1 MIENYFKQYD
11 NIIQPKRYPSNYY
24 ISKGNNKKNKNI
36 SITQSL
42 SNSTFSSKK
51 KENIN
56 LNNMKMT
63 NNYNYKLEDNFTPSF
78 NEIDSIKYINNNNNV
93 TSSIFQG
100 TLGKSNSNN
109 NFRKSNSNSQE
120 RNNESTLLKYKKN
133 NMFLRENVSS
143 LERKN
148 KNLKNEIIFLKN
160 EIENLKIKESNSTDY
175 ILKLEKQIEIYKN
188 KERLN
193 KITKSKNKEMIS
205 NNSNNINC
213 SELKNLENN
222 SSYLNELKVE
232 NEKLHQFR
240 EKIFKIS
247 ICYNEINENAIDII
261 RQINNLFIQ
270 YNQTT
275 NDINLDSENENSIY
289 QNLKISSEQLID
301 LILKDNQIK
310 REEYMY
316 LLNEK
321 EKEIK
326 EMKILSNNQCN
337 DVNNLKEE
345 LKQKDK
351 IIEKLKKEVLNSIMK
366 NNDKKNNNKKM
377 SRAVS
382 ASNFFNKNPMKNS
395 FHFSQNN
402 TIKNK
407 ESNSIDNRLNSIERS
422 LNSSLTRI
430 NGIFNSIDSIKKSN
444 F

>member
-1 MIENYFKQYD
+1 M
-11 NIIQPKRYPSNYY
+11 
-24 ISKGNNKKNKNI
+24 
-36 SITQSL
+36 
-42 SNSTFSSKK
+42 
-51 KENIN
+51 
-56 LNNMKMT
+56 
-63 NNYNYKLEDNFTPSF
+63 
-78 NEIDSIKYINNNNNV
+78 
-93 TSSIFQG
+93 
-100 TLGKSNSNN
+100 
-109 NFRKSNSNSQE
+109 
-120 RNNESTLLKYKKN
+120 LL
-133 NMFLRENVSS
+133 
-143 LERKN
+143 
-148 KNLKNEIIFLKN
+148 
-160 EIENLKIKESNSTDY
+160 
-175 ILKLEKQIEIYKN
+175 
-188 KERLN
+188 
-193 KITKSKNKEMIS
+193 
-205 NNSNNINC
+205 NNINNLNS
-213 SELKNLENN
+213 SELNNLENN
-222 SSYLNELKVE
+222 SSLLNELKVE
-232 NEKLHQFR
+232 NEKLQQFR
-240 EKIFKIS
+240 EKVFKIS
-247 ICYNEINENAIDII
+247 ICYNEINENAIELI
-261 RQINNLFIQ
+261 RQINNIFQ
-270 YNQTT
+270 EYNQVN
-275 NDINLDSENENSIY
+275 NDENINSENENTIY
-289 QNLKISSEQLID
+289 QNLKISSEQLLE